1 MVSETLMT
9 AIPTRPAVT
18 SRSFETAVQLA
29 VDHANT
35 TGVETLLVFDHVY
48 VEVLPGD
55 TTAATAENFLAAEK
69 LVVGRL
75 GHRPL
80 LSDPGRSIKPGDL
93 VETMT
98 DDHYTHIN
106 KGSFGLVTNVRIEN
120 DSAYT
125 ITVRFSRRTVDFARD
140 DFKTLRYVC

>member
-1 MVSETLMT
+1 MI

-29 VDHANT
+29 VDHANA
-35 TGVETLLVFDHVY
+35 TGVETLLVFDHVF

-55 TTAATAENFLAAEK
+55 TATMTAENFLAAEK
-69 LVVGRL
+69 LLIARL
-75 GHRPL
+75 SNKPL
-80 LSDPGRSIKPGDL
+80 LSEAGRLVKLCDL

-98 DDHYTHIN
+98 DDHYTHVS
-106 KGSFGLVTNVRIEN
+106 KGSFGLVTNVRVEN

-125 ITVRFSRRTVDFARD
+125 ITVRFSRRTVDFARE
-140 DFKTLRYVC
+140 DFQTLRYVC

>member
-1 MVSETLMT
+1 MN

-35 TGVETLLVFDHVY
+35 TGLETLLVFDHVF
-48 VEVLPGD
+48 VEVMPGD
-55 TTAATAENFLAAEK
+55 TVATATDGFLDAEK
-69 LVVGRL
+69 LVNARLEHRPSLSEPGRL
-75 GHRPL
+75 VQ
-80 LSDPGRSIKPGDL
+80 PGDL
-93 VETMT
+93 VETLT

-125 ITVRFSRRTVDFARD
+125 ITVRFSRRTVDFARE
-140 DFKTLRYVC
+140 DFPTLRYVR